1 MDKIG
6 TKRGLLALS
15 PVVVLLVVY
24 MVGSLVLGDF
34 YAIPIAVAFIV
45 AAIYGLSLLRGKS
58 MRERIDLFSA
68 GAAHRDIMYMV
79 WIFCI
84 AGIFAAT
91 AKAMGAA
98 DAIVSLTLRAV
109 PAQFL
114 PAGIFVA
121 SCFVSL
127 AIGTSVGTIVALAPM
142 VTAMATQLGCEVG
155 WLISVVVGGA
165 FFGDNLS
172 FISDTTIAATQSQGC
187 KMSDKFRTNFVIVLP
202 AAIVTLCIYLFGNQL
217 GIVDVSSVA
226 ASAEWYRMLPYLVVI
241 GLALTGLNV
250 LIVLLAGILLA
261 VVIGLLGGSFDLLG
275 IATAFTDGVGSMYEI
290 ILISLLAGGLMN
302 IVKNL
307 GGFDFLISSLGARI
321 RTRRGAECV
330 VSLLTALTNICT
342 ANNTIAIITTG
353 SVAKRL
359 SERYSI
365 PPRKTASLMDIS
377 SCCVQGLLPYGAQV
391 LMAAGLAGI
400 SPLEIIPCLYYPM
413 LLGGM
418 VLLSILLQFPR
429 STR

>member
-261 VVIGLLGGSFDLLG
+261 VTIGLFGGSFDLLG

-400 SPLEIIPCLYYPM
+400 SPLEIIPWLYYPM

-418 VLLSILLQFPR
+418 VLLSILFQFPR

>member
-226 ASAEWYRMLPYLVVI
+226 AGAEWYRMLPYLVVI

-400 SPLEIIPCLYYPM
+400 SPLEIIPWLYYPM

-418 VLLSILLQFPR
+418 VLLSILFQFPR

>member
-187 KMSDKFRTNFVIVLP
+187 KMSDKFRTNFIIVLP

-226 ASAEWYRMLPYLVVI
+226 AGAEWYRMLPYLVVI

-418 VLLSILLQFPR
+418 VLLSILFQFPR

>member
-24 MVGSLVLGDF
+24 MVGSLILGDF

-187 KMSDKFRTNFVIVLP
+187 KMSDKFRTNFIIVLP
-202 AAIVTLCIYLFGNQL
+202 AAIATLCIYLFGNQL
-217 GIVDVSSVA
+217 GSADVSGVA

-241 GLALTGLNV
+241 GLALTGINV

-302 IVKNL
+302 IVKSL

-321 RTRRGAECV
+321 RTRRGAEIV

-400 SPLEIIPCLYYPM
+400 SPLEIISSLYYPM

-418 VLLSILLQFPR
+418 VLLSILFQFPR

>member
-45 AAIYGLSLLRGKS
+45 AAIYGLSLLREKS

-400 SPLEIIPCLYYPM
+400 SPLEIIPWLYYPM

>member
-187 KMSDKFRTNFVIVLP
+187 KMSDKFRTNFIIVLP

-400 SPLEIIPCLYYPM
+400 SPLEIIPWLYYPM

-418 VLLSILLQFPR
+418 VLLSILFQFPR

>member
-6 TKRGLLALS
+6 HKRGLLALS
-15 PVVVLLVVY
+15 PVALLLVVY
-24 MVGSLVLGDF
+24 MVGSLVIGDF

-45 AAIYGLSLLRGKS
+45 AAIYGLCLLRGKS
-58 MRERIDLFSA
+58 MRQRIDLFSE

-98 DAIVSLTLRAV
+98 DAIVALTLKAV
-109 PAQFL
+109 PTHFL

-121 SCFVSL
+121 ACFVSL
-127 AIGTSVGTIVALAPM
+127 SIGTSVGTIVALAPM
-142 VTAMATQLGCEVG
+142 VTALAEQLGCDVG
-155 WLISVVVGGA
+155 WLISIVVGGA

-187 KMSDKFRTNFVIVLP
+187 KMSDKFRTNFIIVLP
-202 AAIVTLCIYLFGNQL
+202 AAIATLCIYLFGNQL
-217 GIVDVSSVA
+217 GGVEVAVDGLNS
-226 ASAEWYRMLPYLVVI
+226 EWYRMLPYLLVI
-241 GLALTGLNV
+241 GLALTGINV
-250 LIVLLAGILLA
+250 LVVLLAGIVLA
-261 VVIGLLGGSFDLLG
+261 IVIGLCAGSFDLPG
-275 IATAFTDGVGSMYEI
+275 IAAAFTDGVGSMYEI
-290 ILISLLAGGLMN
+290 ILISLLAGGLMS
-302 IVKNL
+302 IVKSL
-307 GGFDFLISSLGARI
+307 GGFDYLITSLGERI
-321 RTRRGAECV
+321 RSRRGAEGV
-330 VSLLTALTNICT
+330 VALLTALTNLCT

-353 SVAKRL
+353 SVAKQL

-365 PPRKTASLMDIS
+365 PARKTASLMDIS
-377 SCCVQGLLPYGAQV
+377 SCCIQGLLPYGAQV

-400 SPLEIIPCLYYPM
+400 SPIEIISCLYYPM
-413 LLGGM
+413 LLGVM
-418 VLLSILLQFPR
+418 VVLSILFQFPR

>member
-79 WIFCI
+79 WVFCI

-187 KMSDKFRTNFVIVLP
+187 KMSDKFRTNFLIVLP
-202 AAIVTLCIYLFGNQL
+202 AAIATLCIYLFGNKL

-261 VVIGLLGGSFDLLG
+261 VTIGLFGGSFDLLG

-418 VLLSILLQFPR
+418 VLLSILFQFPR

>member
-45 AAIYGLSLLRGKS
+45 AAIYGLSLLRRKS
-58 MRERIDLFSA
+58 MRERIDLFSE

-187 KMSDKFRTNFVIVLP
+187 KMSDKFRTNFLIVLP
-202 AAIVTLCIYLFGNQL
+202 AAIATLCIYLFGNQL

-226 ASAEWYRMLPYLVVI
+226 ASAEWYRMLPYLVFI
-241 GLALTGLNV
+241 GLALTGINV

-261 VVIGLLGGSFDLLG
+261 VVIGLFGGSFDLLG

-418 VLLSILLQFPR
+418 VLLSILFQFPR

>member
-217 GIVDVSSVA
+217 GVVDVSSVA

-400 SPLEIIPCLYYPM
+400 SPLEIIPWLYYPM

-418 VLLSILLQFPR
+418 VLLSILFQLPR

>member
-400 SPLEIIPCLYYPM
+400 SPLEIIPWLYYPM

-418 VLLSILLQFPR
+418 VLLSILFQFPR

>member
-302 IVKNL
+302 IVKRL

-400 SPLEIIPCLYYPM
+400 SPLEIIPWLYYPM

-418 VLLSILLQFPR
+418 VLLSILFQLPR

>member
-400 SPLEIIPCLYYPM
+400 SPLEIIPWLYYPI

-418 VLLSILLQFPR
+418 VLLSILFQFPR

>member
-1 MDKIG
+1 MDKIS

-15 PVVVLLVVY
+15 PVAVLLVIY

-58 MRERIDLFSA
+58 MRERIDIFSA

-109 PAQFL
+109 PTQFL
-114 PAGIFVA
+114 PAGIFTA
-121 SCFVSL
+121 ACFVSL
-127 AIGTSVGTIVALAPM
+127 SIGTSVGTIVALAPM
-142 VTAMATQLGCEVG
+142 VTAMAIQLDCEVG

-187 KMSDKFRTNFVIVLP
+187 KMSDKFRTNFMIVLP
-202 AAIVTLCIYLFGNQL
+202 AAIATLCIYLFGNQL
-217 GIVDVSSVA
+217 GSVDVSSVA
-226 ASAEWYRMLPYLVVI
+226 ANAEWYRMLPYLVVI

-250 LIVLLAGILLA
+250 LVVLLVGIVLA
-261 VVIGLLGGSFDLLG
+261 VAIGWFGGSFDLQG
-275 IATAFTDGVGSMYEI
+275 VATAFTDGVGSMYEI
-290 ILISLLAGGLMN
+290 ILVSLLAGGLMN
-302 IVKNL
+302 IVKRL
-307 GGFDFLISSLGARI
+307 GGFDYLISRLGVRI
-321 RTRRGAECV
+321 RTRRGAEGV
-330 VSLLTALTNICT
+330 VSLLTALTNLCT

-400 SPLEIIPCLYYPM
+400 SPLEIIPWLYYPM

-418 VLLSILLQFPR
+418 VFLSIVFQFPR

>member
-261 VVIGLLGGSFDLLG
+261 VVIGLFGGSFDLLG

-302 IVKNL
+302 IVKSL

-321 RTRRGAECV
+321 RTRRGAEIV
-330 VSLLTALTNICT
+330 VSLLTSLTNICT
-342 ANNTIAIITTG
+342 ANNTIAIITSGT
-353 SVAKRL
+353 VAKRL

-400 SPLEIIPCLYYPM
+400 SPLEIIPWLYYPM

-418 VLLSILLQFPR
+418 VLLSILFQFPR